1 MLSILAV
8 AAGLA
13 FVIGVVASS
22 PRQSLAEQLR
32 THTVY

>member
-1 MLSILAV
+1 MLSILA
-8 AAGLA
+8 AAAVLA
-13 FVIGVVASS
+13 LLVGVVASS

>member
-1 MLSILAV
+1 MLSILA
-8 AAGLA
+8 AAAVLA
-13 FVIGVVASS
+13 LLVGVVVSS